1 MKESHLDT
9 GNTSIL
15 TGDSEAPFSSIRSHL
30 SATDEPETEVVRERG
45 RGSHG
50 RVSEGLVVGRGRG
63 LVAREG
69 GRPAVPVG
77 RLQLVVANEHEARV
91 ERFAAVGADA
101 FLLLPV
107 AGGHQVSDAPGN
119 KQKTVRNRLHQ

>member
-1 MKESHLDT
+1 MKECHLDT
-9 GNTSIL
+9 GNTFTL
-15 TGDSEAPFSSIRSHL
+15 AGDSEAPFSSIRSHL

-50 RVSEGLVVGRGRG
+50 RVSEGLVVGRGRR

-77 RLQLVVANEHEARV
+77 CLQLVVADEHEARV
-91 ERFAAVGADA
+91 ERFAAVGTDA

-107 AGGHQVSDAPGN
+107 AGGHQVSDTPGN
-119 KQKTVRNRLHQ
+119 GRQKVRNRLY